1 MAHADNSTS
10 RLRWRCRRGTREMDL
25 LLLRFLE
32 QGYPRLNAR
41 EQSLFSS
48 LLDEGDPDL
57 YAWITG
63 QTQPANP
70 DYLPLIGKI
79 NAIPHQHPLYGKD
92 ASSVVPDRDC
102 PVSRDTDVNEHEAT
116 Q

>member
-1 MAHADNSTS
+1 MASVNDSAA

-32 QGYPRLNAR
+32 QGYPRLSAGD
-41 EQSLFSS
+41 QALFGA
-48 LLDEGDPDL
+48 LLDEADPDL

-63 QTQPANP
+63 QAEPANP

-79 NAIPHQHPLYGKD
+79 SGIRQ
-92 ASSVVPDRDC
+92 
-102 PVSRDTDVNEHEAT
+102 
-116 Q
+116 

>member
-1 MAHADNSTS
+1 MGTAINSTA

-32 QGYPRLNAR
+32 QDYPHLNSR
-41 EQSLFSS
+41 EQSLFGV
-48 LLDEGDPDL
+48 LLDEADPDL

-63 QTQPANP
+63 QAQPANP

-79 NAIPHQHPLYGKD
+79 SAF
-92 ASSVVPDRDC
+92 SSHSHMSGNNEHTVVPNRDC
-102 PVSRDTDVNEHEAT
+102 PVSRDRDVNKT
-116 Q
+116 V

>member
-32 QGYPRLNAR
+32 QDYPHLNAR
-41 EQSLFSS
+41 EQSLFGS
-48 LLDEGDPDL
+48 LLDEADPDL

-63 QTQPANP
+63 QAQPANP

-79 NAIPHQHPLYGKD
+79 
-92 ASSVVPDRDC
+92 RD
-102 PVSRDTDVNEHEAT
+102 VTEHEAT

>member
-1 MAHADNSTS
+1 MEPVYDSTA

-32 QGYPRLNAR
+32 QDYPLLDAR
-41 EQSLFSS
+41 DQSLFGA
-48 LLDEGDPDL
+48 LLDEADPDL

-63 QTQPANP
+63 QAEPANP

-79 NAIPHQHPLYGKD
+79 SGMSQ
-92 ASSVVPDRDC
+92 
-102 PVSRDTDVNEHEAT
+102 
-116 Q
+116 

>member
-25 LLLRFLE
+25 LLLHFLE

-41 EQSLFSS
+41 EQSLFGS

-63 QTQPANP
+63 QAQPANP

-79 NAIPHQHPLYGKD
+79 SAF
-92 ASSVVPDRDC
+92 SSHSHMSGNNEHTVVPDRDC
-102 PVSRDTDVNEHEAT
+102 PVSRDRDVNKT
-116 Q
+116 V

>member
-1 MAHADNSTS
+1 MGTAINSTA

-32 QGYPRLNAR
+32 QDYSHLNSR
-41 EQSLFSS
+41 EQSLFGS
-48 LLDEGDPDL
+48 LLDEADPDL

-63 QTQPANP
+63 QAQPANP
-70 DYLPLIGKI
+70 DYLSLIGKI
-79 NAIPHQHPLYGKD
+79 
-92 ASSVVPDRDC
+92 R
-102 PVSRDTDVNEHEAT
+102 DVNEHEAT